1 MSCYKCFVYVCAS
14 FPGGTNER
22 LLAKFHAQHQSSSYY
37 GVPQMKEDVFLIVH
51 YAGLVKYHIQV
62 SDTPDRHDSDVDDS
76 NDSSDIEDS
85 NDVVDTKRTL
95 LPAVVAVILAIFAMM
110 AFLNVVTVDISDDI
124 DSIDVTGDGDS

>member
-1 MSCYKCFVYVCAS
+1 MKDPSTRMSCYKCVVYVCAS

-62 SDTPDRHDSDVDDS
+62 SDTPDRHNSDV
-76 NDSSDIEDS
+76 
-85 NDVVDTKRTL
+85 TT
-95 LPAVVAVILAIFAMM
+95 AMT
-110 AFLNVVTVDISDDI
+110 VVTQKTVMMLL
-124 DSIDVTGDGDS
+124 TLRGHYCQQWWQ